1 MAGQQQV
8 SAVGSA
14 GSKQGFRAWLN
25 KRMPVDEFMSSQL
38 TGYYA
43 PKNFNIWY
51 FFGSLALLVLVMQLV
66 TGIFLTMFYKPG
78 EATSFDSV
86 EYIMR
91 EVDWGWLIRYMHS
104 TGASAFFIVV
114 YLHMFRAFL
123 YGSYKSPRE
132 LLWLMGMLV
141 YLALMA
147 EAFMG
152 YVLPWGNMSFW
163 GAQVIVNIFG
173 TIPVIGSGLVEW
185 IRGDYGIADA
195 TLNRFFALHVV
206 AVPLILLGLVALH
219 LVALRQT
226 GSNNPDGIEIK
237 AKLGPNGKPLDGIPF
252 HPYYTVKDIVGVG
265 AFLVVFAI
273 IVFYAPTVGGL
284 FLESANFEGANPI
297 STPPDITPVWY
308 FTPFYAI
315 LRAIPDQRLGALAM
329 LLAIVAFFLLP
340 WLDRSPVRSIRYK
353 GWMSKL
359 ALTVFVISFVGL
371 GFLGMRP
378 PEGAYVVMGRLFAA
392 LYFLFWITMPFWSK
406 ADPVK
411 PVPERVTYDAH

>member
-1 MAGQQQV
+1 MKYHTGV
-8 SAVGSA
+8 
-14 GSKQGFRAWLN
+14 
-25 KRMPVDEFMSSQL
+25 MSGGVE
-38 TGYYA
+38 TG
-43 PKNFNIWY
+43 
-51 FFGSLALLVLVMQLV
+51 LA
-66 TGIFLTMFYKPG
+66 
-78 EATSFDSV
+78 
-86 EYIMR
+86 
-91 EVDWGWLIRYMHS
+91 
-104 TGASAFFIVV
+104 
-114 YLHMFRAFL
+114 
-123 YGSYKSPRE
+123 
-132 LLWLMGMLV
+132 
-141 YLALMA
+141 
-147 EAFMG
+147 
-152 YVLPWGNMSFW
+152 
-163 GAQVIVNIFG
+163 
-173 TIPVIGSGLVEW
+173 
-185 IRGDYGIADA
+185 
-195 TLNRFFALHVV
+195 
-206 AVPLILLGLVALH
+206 
-219 LVALRQT
+219 

-273 IVFYAPTVGGL
+273 IVFYAPTLGGL

-329 LLAIVAFFLLP
+329 FLAIVAFFLLP
-340 WLDRSPVRSIRYK
+340 WLDRSPVKSIRYK

-378 PEGAYVVMGRLFAA
+378 PEGAYVVMGRLFAT